1 MTVYNRIAEANG
13 NDEYRAWLC
22 KVIDT
27 KDEIVAFVDGR
38 LDRGRAR
45 EFIGFLK
52 GSFNLS
58 LYIGFSDRRQSA
70 LIQFAKP
77 GHTT

>member
-1 MTVYNRIAEANG
+1 MIVYNGIAKANG
-13 NDEYRAWLC
+13 DNECRAWLC

-27 KDEIVAFVDGR
+27 KDEIVAFVNSHLDG
-38 LDRGRAR
+38 GGAR

-58 LYIGFSDRRQSA
+58 LHIGFSDR
-70 LIQFAKP
+70 
-77 GHTT
+77 